1 MSNSATKQ
9 VSPPAQ
15 GTTLVDRINLSLR
28 FHRHFK
34 LVARRWFILLLCTAV
49 GGGINTY
56 KALTTPNLYRAS
68 SKLGIAQKIDVNT
81 PQVLEE
87 LNSYYENQLQY
98 MRSDAVQQ
106 RVAQRLRDYKSATGQ
121 MPHSIPSA
129 QRVPGTSFFQ
139 MVVDSTE
146 FAYAQRYAIA
156 WAEEFLKFKDE
167 MRSRTIDK
175 SATYYLQEISKTE
188 LTLEKNQA
196 DITEFQKRNNI
207 ASAKEVGDGQQQ
219 RLDRAQDEYMQKSK
233 ERTLL
238 QNTTKEKLAAG
249 MVETLPNKSEPP
261 KPAGD
266 KTGGDK
272 SGSSGSDTS
281 DPLAKFVDPRYNT
294 LQSELKTRQD
304 EWERRTKILQD
315 KHPYLVKLRQEIE
328 DLQRQIQFQL
338 DQIDARRVARI
349 ESLKQE
355 EASYLPMIEELK
367 KQVFQTRS
375 IQQRYEQLKESE
387 TRTKLVLDD
396 LRKNIDKINL
406 TPSSEEQ
413 IEISE
418 RGMGSPA
425 PVGPKRAQMILM
437 GLFMGLAAGLGIVY
451 FLSRLD
457 DRLELAE
464 DVEAE
469 LEEPVLGQLPLIKL
483 KDNTAVNLLI
493 TELDRHSM
501 YAEALR
507 GVRSAVLF
515 GADRTPKHVMIVTSA
530 MPGDGKTTFSVNF
543 AATLALAGNRV
554 LLIDSDLRRGNLC
567 TFFGCARAPGFT
579 EVLQGEL
586 HWTDA
591 QQATSINGLSIINTG
606 QLPPNPGELLMS
618 PVVSQF
624 VAEAKAQYDHIIF
637 DCPPLTSIDDTFS
650 LVGFSDGLLFVV
662 RSGQTSMRFAKNA
675 LASVR
680 QRGAR
685 ILGIVLNGIT
695 SDNPYYYYSHYYHAY
710 YNQERSE
717 TAAKKEGSQPARGMA
732 APPKHRLKLM
742 SIDEEARVRAEK
754 LQQSHLLASEE
765 QHTADFFKRRRS
777 ALRGADKPA
786 APDGPP
792 PPGET
797 PKSV

>member
-1 MSNSATKQ
+1 
-9 VSPPAQ
+9 
-15 GTTLVDRINLSLR
+15 
-28 FHRHFK
+28 
-34 LVARRWFILLLCTAV
+34 
-49 GGGINTY
+49 
-56 KALTTPNLYRAS
+56 
-68 SKLGIAQKIDVNT
+68 
-81 PQVLEE
+81 
-87 LNSYYENQLQY
+87 
-98 MRSDAVQQ
+98 
-106 RVAQRLRDYKSATGQ
+106 LRDYKSVTGQ
-121 MPHSIPSA
+121 MPQPIPTA
-129 QRVPGTSFFQ
+129 QRVQGTSFFQ
-139 MVVDSTE
+139 MVVESTE
-146 FAYAQRYAIA
+146 FAYAQRYVIA
-156 WAEEFLKFKDE
+156 WAEEFLKFKDGQ
-167 MRSRTIDK
+167 RSAVIDK
-175 SATYYLQEISKTE
+175 SATYYLQEIRKTE

-196 DITEFQKRNNI
+196 DITEFQKQNNI
-207 ASAKEVGDGQQQ
+207 ASVKEVGDGQQQ
-219 RLDRAQDEYMQKSK
+219 RLDREQDEYMQKSK
-233 ERTLL
+233 ERMLL
-238 QNTTKEKLAAG
+238 ENTTKEKLASG
-249 MVETLPNKSEPP
+249 MVEALPNKSEPP

-266 KTGGDK
+266 KTGRDK

-281 DPLAKFVDPRYNT
+281 DPLAKFVDSRYNT
-294 LQSELKTRQD
+294 LQAELKTRQD
-304 EWERRTKILQD
+304 ELERRTETLKD
-315 KHPYLVKLRQEIE
+315 KHPYLIKLRQEIE
-328 DLQRQIQFQL
+328 VLQRQIQFQL

-355 EASYLPMIEELK
+355 ETSYRLMIDELK

-387 TRTKLVLDD
+387 TRTKSVLDD
-396 LRKNIDKINL
+396 LRKKMDTINL

-413 IEISE
+413 IAIVEL
-418 RGMGSPA
+418 GAGTPA
-425 PVGPKRAQMILM
+425 PFGPKRAQMILM

-469 LEEPVLGQLPLIKL
+469 LEEPVLGQLPLIKP
-483 KDNTAVNLLI
+483 KDNTTVNLII

-554 LLIDSDLRRGNLC
+554 LLIDSDLRRGNIHA
-567 TFFGCARAPGFT
+567 FFGGAREPGFT

-586 HWTDA
+586 HWSDA
-591 QQATSINGLSIINTG
+591 QQATSVNGLSIITTG
-606 QLPPNPGELLMS
+606 QLPQNPGELLMS

-624 VAEAKAQYDHIIF
+624 VAEAKAQYDYVIF

-662 RSGQTSMRFAKNA
+662 KSGQTSMRFARNA

-680 QRGAR
+680 QRGAH

-710 YNQERSE
+710 YSQERSE
-717 TAAKKEGSQPARGMA
+717 AAAKSGGSQPARRMA
-732 APPKHRLKLM
+732 APQKRRLKLM

-754 LQQSHLLASEE
+754 LHQSHLLASED

-777 ALRGADKPA
+777 ALRGADKPSDS
-786 APDGPP
+786 DGPP
-792 PPGET
+792 PPGE
-797 PKSV
+797 PPESV